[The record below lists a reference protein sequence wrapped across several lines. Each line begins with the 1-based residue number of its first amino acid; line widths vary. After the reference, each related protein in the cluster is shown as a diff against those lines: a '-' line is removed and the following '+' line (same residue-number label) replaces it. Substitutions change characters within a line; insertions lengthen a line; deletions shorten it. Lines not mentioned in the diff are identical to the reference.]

1 MLSLQRKTFKSFV
14 STDFTTRALPF
25 TYIFILLRSILNF
38 KVRLGRVCDLVFLN
52 RTQYLFHVN
61 NISRNHKT
69 LQSCVAPSASPSSI
83 LILTRQAKLSTE
95 LRWLL
100 RSPFKVEPTNF
111 SNFQSFSR
119 DRQSLPMNELLL
131 LLLYFSVG

>member
-1 MLSLQRKTFKSFV
+1 MSFKSFV
-14 STDFTTRALPF
+14 STNFTTRALPF

-52 RTQYLFHVN
+52 SVQYLFHVN
-61 NISRNHKT
+61 NLSHNHKT

-83 LILTRQAKLSTE
+83 LILTRQTKLSTE

-100 RSPFKVEPTNF
+100 RSPFKVGPANF
-111 SNFQSFSR
+111 SDFQSSPR
-119 DRQSLPMNELLL
+119 VRPPSLQKRIH
-131 LLLYFSVG
+131 YSFI